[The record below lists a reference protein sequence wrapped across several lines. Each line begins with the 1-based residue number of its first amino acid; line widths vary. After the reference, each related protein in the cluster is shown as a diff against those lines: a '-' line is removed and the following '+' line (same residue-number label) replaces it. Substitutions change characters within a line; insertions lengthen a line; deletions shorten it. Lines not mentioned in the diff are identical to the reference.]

1 MAWNSFLSPQRQ
13 RCGMWDGSETA
24 DSLQQ
29 QRQSNAQRQ
38 ITRDLIFVPLTDI
51 KSQLLADGRI

>member
-1 MAWNSFLSPQRQ
+1 MVWNGFLSPQRQ
-13 RCGMWDGSETA
+13 WCGTWDGSETA

-29 QRQSNAQRQ
+29 QQQSNAHRQ

-51 KSQLLADGRI
+51 KSHLLADGWI